1 MDKRWIGI
9 IIILII
15 GLGCMYII
23 VDNSNSVGNAVTVI
37 SDVTITLPPGYI
49 TS

>member
-15 GLGCMYII
+15 GLGCMYLI
-23 VDNSNSVGNAVTVI
+23 VDNSTSVGNAV
-37 SDVTITLPPGYI
+37 SD
-49 TS
+49 